1 MASPIALPTR
11 IPDGAGPGL
20 SFRVEGE
27 LVPALHLSLSGE
39 TTVLHEHH
47 VLLWKQPQIDIQ
59 IAKLGGLGKSLKR
72 VLAGMPVFFTQASG
86 RGEFAV
92 SRDTP
97 GQLVAMH
104 LAAGQQLLA
113 REHAFLAAVNTGYTF
128 ERAGGFGSMLFGSQG
143 FFVDRFTGQDG
154 GGLLFLHA
162 SGNAQEFVLQ
172 PGEVIDV
179 EPGAWLYRESTV
191 GYTQQV
197 FGLKTGLF
205 SGGGNL
211 VWNRFTG
218 PGRVG
223 IQSGYFTGEVG
234 AVAGGAAAG
243 AAGGAQRAGLAG
255 LLGGGALG
263 GALGGILG
271 GD

>member
-1 MASPIALPTR
+1 M
-11 IPDGAGPGL
+11 
-20 SFRVEGE
+20 
-27 LVPALHLSLSGE
+27 SLSGD

-47 VLLWKQPQIDIQ
+47 VLLWKQPQVDIQ
-59 IAKLGGLGKSLKR
+59 VAKLGGVGKSFKR

-92 SRDTP
+92 SRDSP
-97 GQLVAMH
+97 GQLVAMSLDH
-104 LAAGQQLLA
+104 GQQLLV
-113 REHAFLAAVNTGYTF
+113 REHAFLAAVNTDYSF

-143 FFVDRFTGQDG
+143 FFIDRFTGQPG
-154 GGLLFLHA
+154 GALLFLHA
-162 SGNAQEFVLQ
+162 HGNAQEFTLES
-172 PGEVIDV
+172 GEVIDV
-179 EPGAWLYRESTV
+179 EPGAWLYRDASV

-197 FGLKTGLF
+197 FGLKTGVF

-223 IQSGYFTGEVG
+223 IQSGYFTGEAG
-234 AVAGGAAAG
+234 AVAAG
-243 AAGGAQRAGLAG
+243 AAIGGAGGAQKAGLAG

>member
-1 MASPIALPTR
+1 MAAPVSLPTH
-11 IPDGAGPGL
+11 IPDGVGPGL
-20 SFRVEGE
+20 SYRVEGE
-27 LVPALHLSLSGE
+27 LVPALHISLSGE
-39 TTVLHEHH
+39 TPVLHEHH
-47 VLLWKQPQIDIQ
+47 VLLWKQPQVDIS
-59 IAKLGGLGKSLKR
+59 IAKLGGMRKSLKR
-72 VLAGMPVFFTQASG
+72 VIAGMPVFFTQASG
-86 RGEFAV
+86 HGEFAV

-97 GQLVAMH
+97 GQLVAMD
-104 LAAGQQLLA
+104 LAAGQQILA
-113 REHAFLAAVNTGYTF
+113 REHAFLAAANTDYTF

-143 FFVDRFTGQDG
+143 FFVDRFTGEQG

-162 SGNAQEFVLQ
+162 NGNAQEFTLA

-179 EPGAWLYRESTV
+179 EPGAWLYRDASV

-223 IQSGYFTGEVG
+223 IQSGYFSGEAGAIVG
-234 AVAGGAAAG
+234 G
-243 AAGGAQRAGLAG
+243 AAGGAQKAGLAG
-255 LLGGGALG
+255 LLGGA
-263 GALGGILG
+263 AIGGILG
-271 GD
+271 D

>member
-1 MASPIALPTR
+1 MAAPVSLPTH
-11 IPDGAGPGL
+11 IPDGTGPGL
-20 SFRVEGE
+20 AFRIEGE

-39 TTVLHEHH
+39 VPILHEHH
-47 VLLWKQPQIDIQ
+47 VLLWKQPQVDIT
-59 IAKLGGLGKSLKR
+59 IAKLGGIGKSLKR
-72 VLAGMPVFFTQASG
+72 MVAGMPIFFTQASG

-97 GQLVAMH
+97 GQLVV
-104 LAAGQQLLA
+104 LPLEAGQEILA
-113 REHAFLAAVNTGYTF
+113 REHAFLASANADYTF
-128 ERAGGFGSMLFGSQG
+128 ERAGGIGSMLFGSQG
-143 FFVDRFTGQDG
+143 FFIDRFTGLPG
-154 GGLLFLHA
+154 GAALFLHA
-162 SGNAQEFVLQ
+162 HGNAQEFVLG

-179 EPGAWLYRESTV
+179 EPGAWLYRDKSV

-197 FGLKTGLF
+197 FGLKTGMF

-223 IQSGYFTGEVG
+223 IQSGYFSGEAG
-234 AVAGGAAAG
+234 AAVAGAAAG
-243 AAGGAQRAGLAG
+243 SRGGLGGMAAGGV
-255 LLGGGALG
+255 LGAALG
-263 GALGGILG
+263 SIMG

>member
-1 MASPIALPTR
+1 MASPVSLPTR
-11 IPDGAGPGL
+11 VTDGTGPGL
-20 SFRVEGE
+20 AYRVEGE
-27 LVPALHLSLSGE
+27 LVPVVHFSLNGQVP
-39 TTVLHEHH
+39 VLHEHH
-47 VLLWKQPQIDIQ
+47 VLLWKQPQVDVQ
-59 IAKLGGLGKSLKR
+59 IAKLGGMKKSLKR
-72 VLAGMPVFFTQASG
+72 MIAGMPVFFTQATG
-86 RGEFAV
+86 VGEFAV

-97 GQLVAMH
+97 GQIVP
-104 LAAGQQLLA
+104 LALPEGQQILV
-113 REHAFLAAVNTGYTF
+113 REHAFLAAANTDYTF

-143 FFVDRFTGQDG
+143 FFIDRFTGLTG

-162 SGNAQEFVLQ
+162 HGNAQEFTLQ

-179 EPGAWLYRESTV
+179 EPGAWLYRDASV

-218 PGRVG
+218 PGRVA
-223 IQSGYFTGEVG
+223 IQSGYFTGQVG
-234 AVAGGAAAG
+234 DVAAG
-243 AAGGAQRAGLAG
+243 AALGGGERGVTGAVGGG
-255 LLGGGALG
+255 LLGA
-263 GALGGILG
+263 ALGGILG

>member
-1 MASPIALPTR
+1 M
-11 IPDGAGPGL
+11 
-20 SFRVEGE
+20 
-27 LVPALHLSLSGE
+27 SLSGD

-47 VLLWKQPQIDIQ
+47 VLLWKQPQVDIQ
-59 IAKLGGLGKSLKR
+59 VAKLGGVGKSFKR

-92 SRDTP
+92 SRDSP
-97 GQLVAMH
+97 GQLV
-104 LAAGQQLLA
+104 
-113 REHAFLAAVNTGYTF
+113 NTDYSF

-143 FFVDRFTGQDG
+143 FFIDRFTGQPG
-154 GGLLFLHA
+154 GALLFLHA
-162 SGNAQEFVLQ
+162 HGNAQEFTLES
-172 PGEVIDV
+172 GEVIDV
-179 EPGAWLYRESTV
+179 EPGAWLYRDASV

-197 FGLKTGLF
+197 FGLKTGVF

-223 IQSGYFTGEVG
+223 IQSGYFTGEAG
-234 AVAGGAAAG
+234 AVAAG
-243 AAGGAQRAGLAG
+243 AAIGGAGGAQKAGLAG